1 MKTKVLLLAL
11 MLPLVMISCKKADD
25 FEALNHPIV
34 AEGEFDPVLGFP
46 VAKMVADVPT
56 LLGMI
61 DTNHELEV
69 YIDSNDLVGLRY
81 SDTQYTSFDYMLTKG
96 GPANQEKPFDTIRL
110 RGNIQGTMD
119 IDFFEKMEMFTEQT
133 VEAEGL
139 FVTMDAF
146 VQGIISD
153 SLTALTEQGVR
164 LYFDSIMLH
173 VECADGFSPTIP
185 LVSNPLRVTV
195 AELAEGKN
203 FRVVENFDCHHLVN
217 RKPEVVSYT
226 IRMNIA
232 IPLAAWITHD
242 STSNGLEA
250 IGLNRVDANIA
261 TKLDFPLQFYC
272 TDFDYTDYTVD
283 VDMGNMQSII
293 DKIHEYGTLNDSS
306 SYMVFEGKNYIPL
319 TIKINAAI
327 LDSNN
332 NVIMDQIFPSDSTL
346 YGAPLRLAENSTSY
360 VSDGYTT
367 SRVVLPIDNN
377 MLEKLTQMRHLRYK
391 VNFSTSTLNAPVPK
405 PTVMVRKD
413 DVIDLRA
420 YIVLS
425 PHFSLS
431 IPIEINRN

>member
-1 MKTKVLLLAL
+1 MKTKLFLLAL
-11 MLPLVMISCKKADD
+11 ILPLVMVSCKKADD

-34 AEGEFDPVLGFP
+34 AEGEFDPVLGIP
-46 VAKMVADVPT
+46 LAKMIADVPT
-56 LLGMI
+56 LLEMI

-69 YIDSNDLVGLRY
+69 YIDSNDMVGLRY
-81 SDTQYTSFDYMLTKG
+81 SDTQYTSFDYMVAKG
-96 GPANQEKPFDTIRL
+96 NGTTLAKDGDTIRL
-110 RGNIQGTMD
+110 RGTIQGTMD

-146 VQGIISD
+146 VKGIISD
-153 SLTALTEQGVR
+153 SLTALTEQGVQ

-173 VECADGFSPTIP
+173 VECADGFNPTIP
-185 LVSNPLRVTV
+185 LVSNPLRVSV
-195 AELAEGKN
+195 AELADGKN
-203 FRVVENFDCHHLVN
+203 FRVVENFDCHYLVN
-217 RKPEVVSYT
+217 RKPEVVSYA

-232 IPLAAWITHD
+232 IPLDVWIAHD
-242 STSNGLEA
+242 SISTGLDA
-250 IGLNRVDANIA
+250 IGLNRVDATIA

-283 VDMGNMQSII
+283 VNMDGLKSIL
-293 DKIHEYGTLNDSS
+293 DKIHKYATLNDSS

-319 TIKINAAI
+319 TIKLNASV
-327 LDSNN
+327 LDSNS
-332 NVIMDQIFPSDSTL
+332 NVLIEQIFPSDSTL
-346 YGAPLRLAENSTSY
+346 WGAPLTLAENSTSY

-367 SRVVLPIDNN
+367 TRVVMPIDDN
-377 MLEKLTQMRHLRYK
+377 MLETLTQMRHMRYK
-391 VNFSTSTLNAPVPK
+391 VKFSTSTLNAPVAK

-425 PHFSLS
+425 PHIPLS